1 MKNKVP
7 VIAIVGRP
15 NVGKSTFFNYLT
27 RSRDALV
34 MDAPGITRDRI
45 YGMGKVGKKPYI
57 VIDTGGIGEKA
68 STIENIDAQ
77 TSDQAWRAIEESDL
91 VLFLVDAR
99 AGLTH
104 IDIELARQ
112 FRQLSTKVCL
122 VVNKIDGIDWHSRSG
137 EFYQLGLPIGPYGI
151 SSAHG
156 MGIHDLIQNIF
167 KEHLFE
173 EVPES
178 PLDSEISDQEDENTS
193 KRVKMAVI
201 GRPNV
206 GKSTL
211 VNRLLGEERVMVYDA
226 PHTTRDSVYIDFDHF
241 DMPYTLIDT
250 AGVRRAGRV
259 ELGIEKFSVI
269 KTLQAIEDTNVVI
282 FVMDGQEGITDQDLN
297 LLGFCIEAGRALVIA
312 INKWDGLPL
321 DQKEIVKEQ
330 IKRKLPFAK
339 FAKIFTISAL
349 HGTNTGHLFEAVD
362 NAYASAMKTIPTAKL
377 NIILEKLITA
387 HAPPKANGRQ
397 IKLRYA
403 HCGGHNPPIIVI
415 HGNQTEHLPVSYKRY
430 LINGFLEALNLEGT
444 PVRIETRTVVNPYAG
459 EEKKK
464 DTRTNLEKWKE
475 KRQRRNKQKK

>member
-27 RSRDALV
+27 RTRDALV
-34 MDAPGITRDRI
+34 MDAPGVTRDRI
-45 YGMGKVGKKPYI
+45 YGMGKIGKRPYI

-68 STIENIDAQ
+68 SVIEDIDTQ
-77 TSDQAWRAIEESDL
+77 TSEQAWRAIEESDL
-91 VLFLVDAR
+91 ILFLVDAR
-99 AGLTH
+99 AGLTNV
-104 IDIELARQ
+104 DMALAHK
-112 FRQLSTKVCL
+112 FRQLQIKVCL
-122 VVNKIDGIDWHSRSG
+122 VVNKIDGVDWHSQSG
-137 EFYQLGLPIGPYGI
+137 EFYQLGLPIGPFGI

-156 MGIHDLIQNIF
+156 MGVHDLIQT
-167 KEHLFE
+167 LFTDYLPE
-173 EVPES
+173 EIID
-178 PLDSEISDQEDENTS
+178 PLAEDADENTP
-193 KRVKMAVI
+193 KRVKIAVI

-241 DMPYTLIDT
+241 DNKYTLIDT
-250 AGVRRAGRV
+250 AGVRRGGRV

-269 KTLQAIEDTNVVI
+269 KTLQAVEDANVVI
-282 FVMDGQEGITDQDLN
+282 FVMDAQEGITDHDLN

-312 INKWDGLPL
+312 INKWDNLPL
-321 DQKEIVKEQ
+321 DQKETVKEQ

-362 NAYASAMKTIPTAKL
+362 KAYESAMKVIPTAKL
-377 NIILEKLITA
+377 NIILEKLISA
-387 HAPPKANGRQ
+387 HAPPRANGRQ

-430 LINGFLEALNLEGT
+430 LMNAFLEALKLEGT
-444 PVRIETRTVVNPYAG
+444 PVRIETRTVVNPYVG
-459 EEKKK
+459 EEMKK
-464 DTRTNLEKWKE
+464 DSRTNLEKWKE
-475 KRQRRNKQKK
+475 KRQRRNKHKHKK

>member
-45 YGMGKVGKKPYI
+45 YGMGKIGKRPYI

-68 STIENIDAQ
+68 SSIEEIDIQ
-77 TSDQAWRAIEESDL
+77 TSEQAWQAIEESDM

-99 AGLTH
+99 AGLTNVD
-104 IDIELARQ
+104 IDLANR
-112 FRQLSTKVCL
+112 FRTLSIPVCL
-122 VVNKIDGIDWHSRSG
+122 VVNKIDGIDWHSHSG
-137 EFYQLGLPIGPYGI
+137 EFYKLGLPIGPFGI

-156 MGIHDLIQNIF
+156 MGVHDLVQTLF
-167 KEHLFE
+167 KEHF
-173 EVPES
+173 VPEEEKVTE
-178 PLDSEISDQEDENTS
+178 SEEENNGP
-193 KRVKMAVI
+193 KRTKIAIV

-211 VNRLLGEERVMVYDA
+211 VNRLLGEERVLVYDA
-226 PHTTRDSVYIDFDHF
+226 PHTTRNSVYIDFDHL
-241 DMPYTLIDT
+241 DNKYTLIDT
-250 AGVRRAGRV
+250 AGVRRGGRV

-269 KTLQAIEDTNVVI
+269 KTLQAVEDANVVI
-282 FVMDGQEGITDQDLN
+282 FVMDAQEGITDHDLN
-297 LLGFCIEAGRALVIA
+297 LLGFCIEAGRALVITL
-312 INKWDGLPL
+312 NKWDNLPL
-321 DQKEIVKEQ
+321 EQKEIIKEQ

-339 FAKIFTISAL
+339 FAKIFNISAL
-349 HGTNTGHLFEAVD
+349 YGTNTGHLLDAA
-362 NAYASAMKTIPTAKL
+362 NSAYESAMKDIPTAKL
-377 NIILEKLITA
+377 NIVLQKLIAA
-387 HAPPKANGRQ
+387 HTPPRANGRQ

-415 HGNQTEHLPVSYKRY
+415 HGNQTEHLPTSYKRY
-430 LINGFLEALNLEGT
+430 LMNGFLDALRLEGT
-444 PVRIETRTVVNPYAG
+444 PVRIETRTVSNPYVT

-464 DTRTNLEKWKE
+464 DTRPNIVKWKE
-475 KRQRRNKQKK
+475 KRQRRNKHKKKDK

>member
-27 RSRDALV
+27 RTRDALV
-34 MDAPGITRDRI
+34 MDAPGVTRDRI
-45 YGMGKVGKKPYI
+45 YGMGKIGKRPYI

-68 STIENIDAQ
+68 SPIEDIDTQ
-77 TSDQAWRAIEESDL
+77 TSEQAWRAIEESDL
-91 VLFLVDAR
+91 ILFLVDAR
-99 AGLTH
+99 AGLTNV
-104 IDIELARQ
+104 DMALANK
-112 FRQLSTKVCL
+112 FRQLQIKVCL
-122 VVNKIDGIDWHSRSG
+122 VVNKIDGVDWHSQSG
-137 EFYQLGLPIGPYGI
+137 EFYQLGLPIGPFGI

-156 MGIHDLIQNIF
+156 MGVHDLIQSLF
-167 KEHLFE
+167 TDHLPE
-173 EVPES
+173 EIVEADAES
-178 PLDSEISDQEDENTS
+178 DENTPR
-193 KRVKMAVI
+193 RVKIAVI

-226 PHTTRDSVYIDFDHF
+226 PHTTRDSVYIDFDHY
-241 DMPYTLIDT
+241 DNKYTLIDT
-250 AGVRRAGRV
+250 AGVRRGGRV

-269 KTLQAIEDTNVVI
+269 KTLQAVEDANVVI
-282 FVMDGQEGITDQDLN
+282 FVMDAQEGITDHDLN

-312 INKWDGLPL
+312 INKWDNLPL
-321 DQKEIVKEQ
+321 DQKETVKEQ

-362 NAYASAMKTIPTAKL
+362 KAYESAMKVIPTAKL
-377 NIILEKLITA
+377 NIILEKLTSA
-387 HAPPKANGRQ
+387 HAPPRANGRQ

-430 LINGFLEALNLEGT
+430 LMNAFLEALKLEGT
-444 PVRIETRTVVNPYAG
+444 PVRIETRTVANPFVG
-459 EEKKK
+459 EEMKK
-464 DTRTNLEKWKE
+464 DSRTNLEKWKE
-475 KRQRRNKQKK
+475 KRQRRNKHKHKK

>member
-45 YGMGKVGKKPYI
+45 YGMGKIGKRPYI

-68 STIENIDAQ
+68 SAIADIDTQ
-77 TSDQAWRAIEESDL
+77 TTEQAWQAIQESDL

-99 AGLTH
+99 AGLTNV
-104 IDIELARQ
+104 DIELANK
-112 FRQLSTKVCL
+112 FRLLAIPVCL
-122 VVNKIDGIDWHSRSG
+122 VVNKIDGLDWHSHSG
-137 EFYQLGLPIGPYGI
+137 EFYKLGLPIGPFGI

-156 MGIHDLIQNIF
+156 MGVHDLVQTLVKDHFPPEITS
-167 KEHLFE
+167 EPETE
-173 EVPES
+173 E
-178 PLDSEISDQEDENTS
+178 DNTPR
-193 KRVKMAVI
+193 RVKIAVI

-211 VNRLLGEERVMVYDA
+211 VNRLLGEDRVLVYDA
-226 PHTTRDSVYIDFDHF
+226 PHTTRDSVYIDFDHM
-241 DMPYTLIDT
+241 DNIYTLIDT
-250 AGVRRAGRV
+250 AGVRRGGRV

-269 KTLQAIEDTNVVI
+269 KTLQAVEDANVVI
-282 FVMDGQEGITDQDLN
+282 FVMDGQEGITDHDLN

-312 INKWDGLPL
+312 INKWDNLPL
-321 DQKEIVKEQ
+321 DQKETVKEQ

-349 HGTNTGHLFEAVD
+349 HGTNTGHLFEAV
-362 NAYASAMKTIPTAKL
+362 NKAYESAMKDIPTAKL
-377 NIILEKLITA
+377 NIILEKLTTA
-387 HAPPKANGRQ
+387 HAPPRANGRQ

-415 HGNQTEHLPVSYKRY
+415 HGNQTEHLPTSYKRY
-430 LINGFLEALNLEGT
+430 LMNAFLDALKLEGT
-444 PVRIETRTVVNPYAG
+444 PMRIETRTVVNPYVD

-464 DTRTNLEKWKE
+464 DTRTNLVKWKE
-475 KRQRRNKQKK
+475 KRQRRNKLKHKKQ